1 MNGFKSSMKA
11 PEKEREF
18 YKPVKNSL
26 PPTIDWRRFGFV
38 TPIKDQG
45 ITNLDEIFTNFIN
58 NSIEYHN
65 SRGRYK

>member
-1 MNGFKSSMKA
+1 MNGYRMKPSA
-11 PEKEREF
+11 KINSVFVP
-18 YKPVKNSL
+18 PVHDNPASV
-26 PPTIDWRRFGFV
+26 DWRTSGYV

-45 ITNLDEIFTNFIN
+45 ITNLDEIFTSFIN